1 MTIWLNRFNHL
12 LIQSWSIL
20 SETIFCHCFLKK
32 EVLYLEH
39 KIKKMEKFLNW
50 IKKLI
55 PAYIEIRSLY
65 WLQYAKELDA
75 DLRAIFNMIDEDKYK
90 EAHKLIDIFDEKYNQ
105 SFVPYWVA
113 IRIAEIYRAKSMLVF
128 LETPLE
134 D

>member
-1 MTIWLNRFNHL
+1 M
-12 LIQSWSIL
+12 
-20 SETIFCHCFLKK
+20 
-32 EVLYLEH
+32 EH
-39 KIKKMEKFLNW
+39 KIKKMEKILNW

-65 WLQYAKELDA
+65 WVQYAKELDA
-75 DLRAIFNMIDEDKYK
+75 DLREIFNMIDEDKYK

-105 SFVPYWVA
+105 GFAPEWVGTL
-113 IRIAEIYRAKSMLVF
+113 IADIYRAKSMLVF

>member
-1 MTIWLNRFNHL
+1 M
-12 LIQSWSIL
+12 
-20 SETIFCHCFLKK
+20 K
-32 EVLYLEH
+32 
-39 KIKKMEKFLNW
+39 W

-65 WLQYAKELDA
+65 WVEYGKQLDA
-75 DLRAIFNMIDEDKYK
+75 DLKEIFNLIDEDKYK
-90 EAHKLIDIFDEKYNQ
+90 EAHELIDIFDKKYNQ